1 MKHSAYIGNYGSVE
15 DCKCH
20 LRFIDPK
27 TEEEAINELDY
38 LKQSIEFELHRQNRQ
53 TILKMIHS
61 KISKIERQ
69 FSINQ

>member
-1 MKHSAYIGNYGSVE
+1 MKNQYYVGDCGSVE
-15 DCKCH
+15 DSRCH

-38 LKQSIEFELHRQNRQ
+38 LKQSFVHELHRQNRQ

-61 KISKIERQ
+61 KISKIEHQ

>member
-1 MKHSAYIGNYGSVE
+1 MKHSAYVGDCGSVE
-15 DCKCH
+15 DCRSH
-20 LRFIDPK
+20 LRFIDPQ
-27 TEEEAINELDY
+27 TEEEAMNELDY
-38 LKQSIEFELHRQNRQ
+38 LKQSSGHELHRQNRQ